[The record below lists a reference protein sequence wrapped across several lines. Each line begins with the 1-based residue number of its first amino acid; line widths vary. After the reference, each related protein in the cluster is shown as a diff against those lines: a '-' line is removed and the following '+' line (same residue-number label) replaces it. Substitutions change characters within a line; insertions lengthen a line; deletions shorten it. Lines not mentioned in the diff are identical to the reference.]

1 MTIIG
6 AINNIN
12 YKYNKEQDRD
22 RNLGTLERT
31 PTSLMEYPKF
41 GVLDSQ
47 WEEKMIRALKTN
59 RVLAVGPGRQD
70 P

>member
-1 MTIIG
+1 LTIIG